1 MLIFRPARAADVD
14 AAVGLIHASGPADFD
29 YVLPDAQ
36 GFLRYA
42 FVQGTGRLG
51 FRRHSVGERDGRVVA
66 VGVGWSGRE
75 NGAIALAA
83 GWQFVR
89 FYGPVAAIGVIW
101 RGLRAERVMRPP
113 GRDAFYIG
121 HLAVAEDAR
130 GQGIGAELVA
140 HMLRRAGACRAVL
153 DVATGNARAAALY
166 ARCGFAVTATRRG
179 GARTGRGQIS
189 DHYRME
195 RGQTGPAQ
203 YSAV

>member
-1 MLIFRPARAADVD
+1 MSQAIEQLAEMLTAAKYVIAFTGAGISTESGIPDFRSKGEGLWEKVAPEILSAGTLRSNPA
-14 AAVGLIHASGPADFD
+14 LF
-29 YVLPDAQ
+29 Y
-36 GFLRYA
+36 RY
-42 FVQGTGRLG
+42 FREMEKTVTGKEPNR
-51 FRRHSVGERDGRVVA
+51 
-66 VGVGWSGRE
+66 
-75 NGAIALAA
+75 
-83 GWQFVR
+83 
-89 FYGPVAAIGVIW
+89 
-101 RGLRAERVMRPP
+101 
-113 GRDAFYIG
+113 G

-179 GARTGRGQIS
+179 GARNGRGQIS